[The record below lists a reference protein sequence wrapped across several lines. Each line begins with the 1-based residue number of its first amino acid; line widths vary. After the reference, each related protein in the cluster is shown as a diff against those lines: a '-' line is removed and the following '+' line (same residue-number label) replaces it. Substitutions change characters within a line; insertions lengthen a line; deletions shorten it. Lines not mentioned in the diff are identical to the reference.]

1 MAGGTTFT
9 WKVFGTL
16 SAISAGIA
24 ARKLLVAGFTK
35 TTGKTP
41 PVNPEAPDTDWR
53 EAMLWAILSGAT
65 VGLARMFA
73 TRKAV
78 QFYRN
83 ATGRLPKGMEKVT

>member
-16 SAISAGIA
+16 SAISAGVA

-35 TTGKTP
+35 TTGRTP
-41 PVNPEAPDTDWR
+41 PANPEAPDTGWR
-53 EAMLWAILSGAT
+53 DALAWAVVSGAT

-78 QFYRN
+78 EFYRN
-83 ATGRLPKGMEKVT
+83 VTGHLPKGMEKVT

>member
-1 MAGGTTFT
+1 MAGGGSFT

-24 ARKLLVAGFTK
+24 ARKVLVAAFTK
-35 TTGKTP
+35 TTGKNP
-41 PVNPEAPDTDWR
+41 PANPEARDTSWR
-53 EAMLWAILSGAT
+53 EAVGWAMLSGAA

-78 QFYRN
+78 DFYRN
-83 ATGRLPKGMEKVT
+83 ATGHLPKGMERVT